1 MLELVLVLVLLA
13 VIMLWRLPRLPRLP
27 AADGWGYRVDARRWP
42 LLEVVRSDGG
52 HFRSWDGVRWFRFT
66 PGRFERVDGSL
77 EQVERDKCEELN
89 WDEASELIDWLRGV
103 FAKHGTTFF
112 DVGAQRLI
120 LETDHGRT
128 EKTA

>member
-1 MLELVLVLVLLA
+1 MLELVLVLVLCA
-13 VIMLWRLPRLPRLP
+13 VILLWRMPPQPRLP
-27 AADGWGYRVDARRWP
+27 AADGLGYRVDARRWP

-52 HFRSWDGVRWFRFT
+52 HFRSFDGVRWFRFT
-66 PGRFERVDGSL
+66 SGRFARVGGSL
-77 EQVERDKCEELN
+77 EQVERDKFEELT

-103 FAKHGTTFF
+103 FAQHGTTFF

-128 EKTA
+128 QKTA